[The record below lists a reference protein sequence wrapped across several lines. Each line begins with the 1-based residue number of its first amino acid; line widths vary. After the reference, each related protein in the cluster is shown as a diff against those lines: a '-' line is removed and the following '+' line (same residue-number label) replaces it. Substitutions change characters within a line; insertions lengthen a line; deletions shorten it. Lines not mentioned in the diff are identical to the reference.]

1 MGKLPA
7 EFLRHI
13 IDEYDLVLAT
23 VQGLTKQSLK
33 TQYPDVEWK
42 AISGTRNIL
51 AHVYWGVD
59 LDIIWDV
66 VQHDLPVLNKQARA
80 ILDDLLRIP

>member
-1 MGKLPA
+1 MVRG
-7 EFLRHI
+7 
-13 IDEYDLVLAT
+13 DVVT
-23 VQGLTKQSLK
+23 

-42 AISGTRNIL
+42 AIRGTRNIL

-66 VQHDLPVLNKQARA
+66 VQHDLPILREQANR
-80 ILDDLLRIP
+80 ILDDLRHDG